1 LSSSSSNERVLL
13 DCPNISEHLLIIPC
27 SFYPSCF
34 SSGIYAGCYA
44 VEALLQSDLRC
55 FYDNLCLQQ
64 LISSLQLTTNTSSLS
79 NSTSQYQVNSSLLQI
94 ISNLMI
100 EQWNNQTFYQ
110 NYFDQCQ
117 PDECTATYVQRGN
130 ILYIITTMTGLIGG
144 LTKAYMFT
152 VPILVKIVSSLII
165 RFKRKKI
172 VNIRV
177 VPLELTARGAD
188 ALV

>member
-1 LSSSSSNERVLL
+1 
-13 DCPNISEHLLIIPC
+13 
-27 SFYPSCF
+27 
-34 SSGIYAGCYA
+34 
-44 VEALLQSDLRC
+44 
-55 FYDNLCLQQ
+55 
-64 LISSLQLTTNTSSLS
+64 
-79 NSTSQYQVNSSLLQI
+79 
-94 ISNLMI
+94 
-100 EQWNNQTFYQ
+100 
-110 NYFDQCQ
+110 
-117 PDECTATYVQRGN
+117 
-130 ILYIITTMTGLIGG
+130 MTGLIGG